1 MECLCVV
8 LISELVDFVF
18 SVIYDLY
25 DEYCAGTMWSINKA
39 ISTALVP
46 KWLFNGH

>member
-1 MECLCVV
+1 MQCLCVV

-25 DEYCAGTMWSINKA
+25 DIVLCRCNVVNKQSEIN
-39 ISTALVP
+39 SLSS
-46 KWLFNGH
+46 